1 MNLPPQALEDWISVM
16 SPAVM
21 LVRGVLHPTQPVASL
36 NKATIAELWDYR
48 FRGDLVFETIERA
61 LANLYPGVKFIRFDT
76 FGDIHGPHEREILED
91 LPRLLAEHRC
101 TAVISAVGG

>member
-1 MNLPPQALEDWISVM
+1 V
-16 SPAVM
+16 SPAVR
-21 LVRGVLHPTQPVASL
+21 LVRRVLPPTQPVASL
-36 NKATIAELWDYR
+36 NEATIAELWDYR

-61 LANLYPGVKFIRFDT
+61 LAGRYPGIKFIRFDK
-76 FGDIHGPHEREILED
+76 FGDIHGPHEREILEE